1 MTPLDLARVFL
12 SKAREDLEALELLAP
27 SRVADEIVGF
37 HAQQAVEKA
46 LKAVLTA
53 ADVRVGR
60 THDIGHLLSLVA
72 DARIEAPDWLA
83 EVTALGPYAV
93 LARYAEVATDEPLDR
108 TASIVLTR
116 RVLLWAADRLGET
129 E

>member
-12 SKAREDLEALELLAP
+12 SKARQDLEALKVL
-27 SRVADEIVGF
+27 SGSDVADEIVGF

-60 THDIGHLLSLVA
+60 SHDIAYLLTLLP
-72 DARIEAPDWLA
+72 DGIEVSGWLD
-83 EVTALGPYAV
+83 ETTALAPYAV
-93 LARYAEVATDEPLDR
+93 IARYAEVTPDERLDRAASVSLVERVIAWATDQ
-108 TASIVLTR
+108 
-116 RVLLWAADRLGET
+116 LGEAA
-129 E
+129 